1 MASDV
6 GSELVGVTT
15 ALLST
20 LKASPHVGVEEA
32 GGMRLS
38 VDDVGA
44 AGSTANG
51 SPHDDVCAE
60 EMPRR
65 ESRVV
70 FRREDF
76 RILDRAVRYVCF
88 VAFESLVLG
97 PCDGSYF
104 NMIMET
110 SVNTLKMSNSQRR
123 NFKLL
128 AWLLFTWMSRTLRP
142 FQYSGSSLSTRAIT
156 LLRT

>member
-1 MASDV
+1 
-6 GSELVGVTT
+6 LFF
-15 ALLST
+15 
-20 LKASPHVGVEEA
+20 
-32 GGMRLS
+32 GGRI
-38 VDDVGA
+38 
-44 AGSTANG
+44 
-51 SPHDDVCAE
+51 CAF
-60 EMPRR
+60 
-65 ESRVV
+65 S
-70 FRREDF
+70 
-76 RILDRAVRYVCF
+76 DRAVRYVCF
-88 VAFESLVLG
+88 VGFGSVVLG

-156 LLRT
+156 LLRM

>member
-38 VDDVGA
+38 VDDDDVVA

-51 SPHDDVCAE
+51 SPQDDVCAE

-70 FRREDF
+70 FRREDL
-76 RILDRAVRYVCF
+76 RIF
-88 VAFESLVLG
+88 
-97 PCDGSYF
+97 GSCC
-104 NMIMET
+104 
-110 SVNTLKMSNSQRR
+110 
-123 NFKLL
+123 
-128 AWLLFTWMSRTLRP
+128 
-142 FQYSGSSLSTRAIT
+142 
-156 LLRT
+156 